1 MTPEPRKSGML
12 ELPRGTAIGKYEILR
27 KLATGGM
34 AEIYLARVSGTAG
47 FEKLVVLKRI
57 LPTIAEDPKL
67 VQMFLDEARL
77 AATLRHPN
85 IADVYDVGDDD
96 GVVFYTMEFVHG
108 QDVRTMRQ
116 DAKRK
121 NEAIPLGVALAIVHG
136 TASALEHAHELAG
149 PDGKPLGLVHR
160 DVSTSNVM
168 VSYDGAIKLLDFGIA
183 RATSSTHKTQTGML
197 KGKVAYMSPEQC
209 KGTPLDRRSDLFSL
223 GIVMFELTVG
233 RRPFRGDTDFAI
245 MDQIVYQGAP
255 TPSSIRQGYPAELEA
270 IVMKLLDP
278 NPAMRYPTAEDL
290 LHDIDEYVGKQG
302 LWQSPR
308 AIGKFMRSLF
318 AEKIAAWEQAEQD
331 GVPFEQHV
339 VQSITSESRRVE
351 RVELVTPSVS
361 FAGVEPRP
369 SQRHMLGHA
378 PTAVQASVEMP
389 APAVREPV
397 PEPAA
402 PLPMAKL
409 ESGPAV
415 YPALKPSIVTTI
427 FRVLLALIVLGAAGV
442 GGFILTQNRTG
453 SAAKDETAEPSG
465 ETPTETKSGETKVDE
480 AKADTKSADEAKAA
494 QEEAEAAKARAE
506 AAKAD
511 AAKAEQAKAEAKA
524 EQAKAEQANA
534 QAKAELKAAQAKAE
548 QVKAEAAKA
557 EQKAKAEQAKIEA
570 AKAQQAKAD
579 KLKAE
584 QLAKAQKGK
593 RTKKTTKTDKT
604 DETKV
609 EPAKQDP
616 NKPFDPDSPFLP
628 Q

>member
-1 MTPEPRKSGML
+1 VTPEPRKSGLL

-27 KLATGGM
+27 KLAMGGM

-96 GVVFYTMEFVHG
+96 GIVFFTMEFVHG
-108 QDVRTMRQ
+108 QDVRTIRI
-116 DAKRK
+116 DAKQQSQPV
-121 NEAIPLGVALAIVHG
+121 PLGVGLAIVHG
-136 TASALEHAHELAG
+136 TASALEHAHELTG
-149 PDGKPLGLVHR
+149 PDGKSIGLVHR
-160 DVSTSNVM
+160 DVSSSNIM

-183 RATSSTHKTQTGML
+183 RATSSTHKTQTGTL

-255 TPSSIRQGYPAELEA
+255 KPSSIRPDYPPELEA

-290 LHDIDEYVGKQG
+290 LHDIDDYVGKNG

-308 AIGKFMRSLF
+308 AIGKFMRGLF
-318 AEKIAAWEQAEQD
+318 AEKIVAWEQAEQQ
-331 GVPFEQHV
+331 GVSFEQHV
-339 VQSITSESRRVE
+339 AQSITSQSKRVE

-361 FAGVEPRP
+361 FPGVEPRP
-369 SQRHMLGHA
+369 SQRHMLAHA
-378 PTAVQASVEMP
+378 PTAMQASVEMP
-389 APAVREPV
+389 A

-415 YPALKPSIVTTI
+415 YPSIKPSGAATFIK
-427 FRVLLALIVLGAAGV
+427 VLLALLVLGGAGAA
-442 GGFILTQNRTG
+442 GFILTQNHTQAEP
-453 SAAKDETAEPSG
+453 AAKEADPA
-465 ETPTETKSGETKVDE
+465 TPTETPKADETE
-480 AKADTKSADEAKAA
+480 AAKAEQAKAEA
-494 QEEAEAAKARAE
+494 ARVEQAKAEAEKAKAEAAKAE
-506 AAKAD
+506 ADKAKSE

-524 EQAKAEQANA
+524 ELAKVEQAKAE
-534 QAKAELKAAQAKAE
+534 AKAELAKT
-548 QVKAEAAKA
+548 
-557 EQKAKAEQAKIEA
+557 KAEQAKAE
-570 AKAQQAKAD
+570 

-584 QLAKAQKGK
+584 QAKAERLKAEQEKLEAAKAAKAAKAGK
-593 RTKKTTKTDKT
+593 RVPKKTTPTKTDATKT
-604 DETKV
+604 DATKTD
-609 EPAKQDP
+609 AKQDP